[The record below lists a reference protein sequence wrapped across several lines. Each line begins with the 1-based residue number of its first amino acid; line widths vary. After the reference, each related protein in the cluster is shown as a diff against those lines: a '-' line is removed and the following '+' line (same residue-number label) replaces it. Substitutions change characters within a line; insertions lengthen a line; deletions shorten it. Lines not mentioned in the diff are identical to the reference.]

1 MLNVAHDPAVNSQ
14 VYSHRTPP
22 RQDQGGSADD
32 FGSLVDSNTSAADRD
47 LPAPPSQDKAAQQ
60 ANSNDRPAK
69 RDDRSDAGNAADTQ
83 QATPRT
89 SVSNQKGKK
98 PSTHAGSATAKTGLI
113 EGKSKPKLKDGAA
126 DETSAD
132 TSKTQET
139 AADLTN
145 PNAVAVATPATT
157 PEAAIKPDGKS
168 SDASGETE
176 APATG
181 VSAVVAVAAT
191 SAKDAAAG
199 TDAKAVAT
207 TTAAKPGTEP
217 VAGHSSSEKAKTDH
231 AQASADGAAPA
242 ATGDG
247 ADATELSTGIVMSQ
261 QVTTAGATPTSTGV
275 VKTEAVAGIGNGKSA
290 KAQAKTADVDEVG
303 TKTGAEAKPSGDKP
317 AASSS
322 DDTNADNGKSNAA
335 STKADNGTAP
345 AATVHDRHGA
355 DIQSS
360 KPDVSFQAA
369 LDLQAPAT
377 QQTQTQQQFTVT
389 AAGPTASAQAASVP
403 VPVNGLAVDIA
414 TRAAAGNTS
423 FQIRLDPADLG
434 RIDVRLDVDKHGRV
448 TSHLT
453 VDQPATLD
461 MLRKDAP
468 QLQRALEDA
477 GLKTG
482 DGGLQFS
489 LRDQSPQGGQGD
501 NGQGRHSQRLIVSE
515 EVSTTPQAAGASYG
529 RSSGSS
535 SGVDISI

>member
-14 VYSHRTPP
+14 VYSHRAPP
-22 RQDQGGSADD
+22 KQDQGGSADD
-32 FGSLVDSNTSAADRD
+32 FGSLVDSNTAAADRD
-47 LPAPPSQDKAAQQ
+47 PPAPPSQDKAAQQ
-60 ANSNDRPAK
+60 ANSNDRSAK
-69 RDDRSDAGNAADTQ
+69 RDDRNDAGNAADAQ

-89 SVSNQKGKK
+89 GVSNQKGKK
-98 PSTHAGSATAKTGLI
+98 LSAHAGSAAAKTGLT
-113 EGKSKPKLKDGAA
+113 EGKSKPKLKDGGS

-132 TSKTQET
+132 TSKTQQT

-168 SDASGETE
+168 SDTSSGTET
-176 APATG
+176 PATD
-181 VSAVVAVAAT
+181 VSAVIAAAAT

-199 TDAKAVAT
+199 TDAKAIAT
-207 TTAAKPGTEP
+207 TTAAKPGIEP

-242 ATGDG
+242 TTGDG
-247 ADATELSTGIVMSQ
+247 ADAITLSTGIVMSQ

-275 VKTEAVAGIGNGKSA
+275 VKTDAVAGIGNGKSA
-290 KAQAKTADVDEVG
+290 KVSAKTADADEVD
-303 TKTGAEAKPSGDKP
+303 TKTGADAKPSGDKP
-317 AASSS
+317 AASST
-322 DDTNADNGKSNAA
+322 DDTNADNSKGNAA
-335 STKADNGTAP
+335 STKADNGAAP
-345 AATVHDRHGA
+345 AAPVHDRHGA
-355 DIQSS
+355 DTQSS

-423 FQIRLDPADLG
+423 FQIRLDPAELG

-501 NGQGRHSQRLIVSE
+501 TGQGRHSQRLIVSE
-515 EVSTTPQAAGASYG
+515 EVPTTPQVAGASYG